1 MAHSHPSNAQQ
12 TKTLGL
18 VLALTAVFTV
28 VEAVGGWLSNS
39 LALLADAGHMLG
51 DLAALGLALVAAWSA
66 RRPPDPART
75 YGYHRAEILAALFN
89 AVALILIAV
98 FVAFEAWDRFA
109 HPPDVHWATML
120 SIGTAGL
127 LVNVIAAWLLHGS
140 QQNLNMRGVYLHVLG
155 DLLGSIGVVI
165 AALATGFGGW
175 RLADP
180 IASAVLSLI
189 IVYGAIRLALQAGH
203 ILMEGT
209 PAHLDAREVQR
220 ELGALRGVAEVHDLH
235 LWTLGGGRTVLTA
248 HLVTDHAEPHGR
260 LLRRATKMLASRFDI
275 THTTLQLEPPD
286 YNIVASIESGP
297 DDG

>member
-1 MAHSHPSNAQQ
+1 LAHSHPSNAQQ

-109 HPPDVHWATML
+109 HPPDV
-120 SIGTAGL
+120 
-127 LVNVIAAWLLHGS
+127 
-140 QQNLNMRGVYLHVLG
+140 R
-155 DLLGSIGVVI
+155 
-165 AALATGFGGW
+165 
-175 RLADP
+175 
-180 IASAVLSLI
+180 
-189 IVYGAIRLALQAGH
+189 
-203 ILMEGT
+203 
-209 PAHLDAREVQR
+209 
-220 ELGALRGVAEVHDLH
+220 
-235 LWTLGGGRTVLTA
+235 
-248 HLVTDHAEPHGR
+248 
-260 LLRRATKMLASRFDI
+260 
-275 THTTLQLEPPD
+275 
-286 YNIVASIESGP
+286 
-297 DDG
+297 